1 MEYVSS
7 LEIVK
12 DKPIKV
18 DKKGIKDSLSQSKI
32 IRISLMTPTLGEG
45 LESIDQLKESELAWT
60 TEFKEIKKNN
70 YSYRVIYE
78 HDVLKPWKLILKN

>member
-1 MEYVSS
+1 
-7 LEIVK
+7 
-12 DKPIKV
+12 
-18 DKKGIKDSLSQSKI
+18 
-32 IRISLMTPTLGEG
+32 MTPTLGES